1 MEIKWDLTKL
11 SSILKAFVNVC
22 HMNINVVD
30 SNIKYF
36 DRSHYEHNAYCSEI
50 QKSPKCQELCI
61 HSDKCLFEK
70 CRKSGKFEMQTC
82 PAGLIDIAIP
92 IMWSGEHIGY
102 IVLGQVKINA
112 DFNYVA
118 ERLAPLD
125 LNMDKMKKYYDE
137 LPLFDY
143 NKINDIITLS
153 TIFSKYILMENIFK
167 LESNNIIAAT
177 ISYIDENLT
186 ENLSILDI
194 THSTGISKSSLYKN
208 FKQQFNCTPGEYINR
223 QRASRSASM
232 LLYSDYSIDE
242 IAERT
247 GFSSASYYSKIFKK
261 VYGISPLKYRKTKS
275 G

>member
-186 ENLSILDI
+186 ENLSIQDI
-194 THSTGISKSSLYKN
+194 THTTN
-208 FKQQFNCTPGEYINR
+208 F
-223 QRASRSASM
+223 
-232 LLYSDYSIDE
+232 
-242 IAERT
+242 
-247 GFSSASYYSKIFKK
+247 
-261 VYGISPLKYRKTKS
+261 LKYLCCE
-275 G
+275 